1 MINFFSQRPELLGL
15 GLGNLLGCNRSGLL
29 GNNGSFFG
37 RNLSRL
43 LERSLDSGYDV
54 GYGGLLGIDSGLH
67 GFLDAGFALLL
78 HGSVGTGLS
87 LLRLLLLFELALF
100 GTFGDSAAHGIEHYG
115 NRFGGIVI
123 CRDNVINVG
132 RITTSVYHCRYYL
145 ADPVATAMTLSQAD
159 IFLLVGL
166 PVFSAALYP
175 VLLALF
181 GRRTI
186 VPLTAPVAGF
196 VVFFLYK
203 ALSFSSVL
211 HTVLCSI
218 LYLAVLVFFLLTAL
232 GVLRTRIF
240 LILLA
245 GLPLLVHI
253 IMDLSDYEGFFLF
266 LPELSVLLLMASLL
280 CLALR
285 LRPAGKGAKP

>member
-1 MINFFSQRPELLGL
+1 MKEKIEEISLSMERGHRRTLRVVGVLLAIGL
-15 GLGNLLGCNRSGLL
+15 FVLLWKWRGLTAMQPLVDGGM
-29 GNNGSFFG
+29 G
-37 RNLSRL
+37 RWTRAV
-43 LERSLDSGYDV
+43 LES
-54 GYGGLLGIDSGLH
+54 
-67 GFLDAGFALLL
+67 
-78 HGSVGTGLS
+78 
-87 LLRLLLLFELALF
+87 
-100 GTFGDSAAHGIEHYG
+100 
-115 NRFGGIVI
+115 IVI
-123 CRDNVINVG
+123 
-132 RITTSVYHCRYYL
+132 TL
-145 ADPVATAMTLSQAD
+145 AAQWVLC
-159 IFLLVGL
+159 LL
-166 PVFSAALYP
+166 PWP
-175 VLLALF
+175 LLALF

-186 VPLTAPVAGF
+186 VPLLAPVAGF

-253 IMDLSDYEGFFLF
+253 IMDFSDYEGFFLF

>member
-1 MINFFSQRPELLGL
+1 
-15 GLGNLLGCNRSGLL
+15 
-29 GNNGSFFG
+29 
-37 RNLSRL
+37 
-43 LERSLDSGYDV
+43 
-54 GYGGLLGIDSGLH
+54 
-67 GFLDAGFALLL
+67 
-78 HGSVGTGLS
+78 
-87 LLRLLLLFELALF
+87 
-100 GTFGDSAAHGIEHYG
+100 
-115 NRFGGIVI
+115 
-123 CRDNVINVG
+123 
-132 RITTSVYHCRYYL
+132 
-145 ADPVATAMTLSQAD
+145 MTLSQAD

-186 VPLTAPVAGF
+186 VPLLAPVAGF

-211 HTVLCSI
+211 HTVLCTI

-240 LILLA
+240 LLLLA

-280 CLALR
+280 CLAIR
-285 LRPAGKGAKP
+285 LRPAGRREKT

>member
-1 MINFFSQRPELLGL
+1 MNQKFRFTAEPRSALCLLSMAL
-15 GLGNLLGCNRSGLL
+15 MLL
-29 GNNGSFFG
+29 
-37 RNLSRL
+37 
-43 LERSLDSGYDV
+43 
-54 GYGGLLGIDSGLH
+54 
-67 GFLDAGFALLL
+67 
-78 HGSVGTGLS
+78 
-87 LLRLLLLFELALF
+87 
-100 GTFGDSAAHGIEHYG
+100 SAAA
-115 NRFGGIVI
+115 RLW
-123 CRDNVINVG
+123 
-132 RITTSVYHCRYYL
+132 YYL

-211 HTVLCSI
+211 HTVLCTI

-232 GVLRTRIF
+232 AHLSHSAGRAAAARAHHHGLFGLRG
-240 LILLA
+240 L
-245 GLPLLVHI
+245 LPLPAGAVRTAAHGLAAVPCPPAPPGRK
-253 IMDLSDYEGFFLF
+253 EG
-266 LPELSVLLLMASLL
+266 EDMTLLSLL
-280 CLALR
+280 DAPER
-285 LRPAGKGAKP
+285 TGRV

>member
-1 MINFFSQRPELLGL
+1 MKEKIEEISLSMERGHRRILRVLSALAVIGL
-15 GLGNLLGCNRSGLL
+15 
-29 GNNGSFFG
+29 F
-37 RNLSRL
+37 
-43 LERSLDSGYDV
+43 
-54 GYGGLLGIDSGLH
+54 
-67 GFLDAGFALLL
+67 
-78 HGSVGTGLS
+78 
-87 LLRLLLLFELALF
+87 
-100 GTFGDSAAHGIEHYG
+100 
-115 NRFGGIVI
+115 
-123 CRDNVINVG
+123 
-132 RITTSVYHCRYYL
+132 
-145 ADPVATAMTLSQAD
+145 
-159 IFLLVGL
+159 
-166 PVFSAALYP
+166 AALWKWRGLAAMEPIVEGGQRRWLLAIGESIAVSLAAQWVLYLLP
-175 VLLALF
+175 WPLLALF

-240 LILLA
+240 LVLLA

-285 LRPAGKGAKP
+285 LRPSGKEAKP

>member
-1 MINFFSQRPELLGL
+1 MKEKIEEVSLSMERGHRRILRVLSALAVIGL
-15 GLGNLLGCNRSGLL
+15 
-29 GNNGSFFG
+29 F
-37 RNLSRL
+37 
-43 LERSLDSGYDV
+43 
-54 GYGGLLGIDSGLH
+54 
-67 GFLDAGFALLL
+67 
-78 HGSVGTGLS
+78 
-87 LLRLLLLFELALF
+87 
-100 GTFGDSAAHGIEHYG
+100 
-115 NRFGGIVI
+115 
-123 CRDNVINVG
+123 
-132 RITTSVYHCRYYL
+132 
-145 ADPVATAMTLSQAD
+145 
-159 IFLLVGL
+159 
-166 PVFSAALYP
+166 AALWKWRGLAAMEPIVEGGQRRWLLAIGESIAVSLAAQWVLYLLP
-175 VLLALF
+175 WPLLALF

-203 ALSFSSVL
+203 ALSFSGVL

-240 LILLA
+240 LVLLA

>member
-1 MINFFSQRPELLGL
+1 MKEKIEEISLSMERGHRRILRVLG
-15 GLGNLLGCNRSGLL
+15 
-29 GNNGSFFG
+29 
-37 RNLSRL
+37 
-43 LERSLDSGYDV
+43 
-54 GYGGLLGIDSGLH
+54 
-67 GFLDAGFALLL
+67 ALLA
-78 HGSVGTGLS
+78 VGLFV
-87 LLRLLLLFELALF
+87 LLWKWRGPAALEPLI
-100 GTFGDSAAHGIEHYG
+100 D
-115 NRFGGIVI
+115 GGMRRWTCAVLESIVI
-123 CRDNVINVG
+123 
-132 RITTSVYHCRYYL
+132 TL
-145 ADPVATAMTLSQAD
+145 AAQWVLC
-159 IFLLVGL
+159 LL
-166 PVFSAALYP
+166 PWP
-175 VLLALF
+175 LLALF

-203 ALSFSSVL
+203 ALSFSGVL

-285 LRPAGKGAKP
+285 LRPSGKGAKP